1 MKSFALSTT
10 LFTLALAA
18 APALAAAGP
27 RQYDPQLYQDVEQI
41 RQDIKT
47 KGLQF
52 EVDVNPAMEHS
63 LSQLCGL
70 RPELRPAS
78 SLAHEPGGYAN
89 LEYPGEDTVGATL
102 PASFVGVFT
111 QPKDQGQCGS
121 CWAFSTIGTV
131 EGAYLKAA
139 GAPNGY
145 VSADGHV
152 HVSATSPALSEQ
164 QVVSCNPWGYGCDG
178 GFYAFD
184 MLEPQNAGQSGYY
197 QGAVPASSYPYV
209 AQATA
214 CALPSTTK
222 YIGVRSWGYV
232 GSSQGVPSTAAI
244 KAAIYKYG
252 SVSACVYA
260 DSSFQAYKSG
270 VFSSYD
276 RLSQPNHAIMLV
288 GWDDAKGAWLLKNSW
303 SGRWGVDGFMW
314 IKYGTSQVG
323 YAAAWAIH

>member
-10 LFTLALAA
+10 LLTLALAA
-18 APALAAAGP
+18 APSFAAAGP
-27 RQYDPQLYQDVEQI
+27 RAYDPQLFRDVEQI
-41 RQDIKT
+41 RAEIKAR
-47 KGLQF
+47 GLQY

-63 LSQLCGL
+63 LDQLCGFK
-70 RPELRPAS
+70 PELRPAS

-89 LEYPGEDTVGATL
+89 LDWPDDNAAATL
-102 PASFVGVFT
+102 PSSYVGVFSSV
-111 QPKDQGQCGS
+111 KDQGQCGS

-139 GAPNGY
+139 GAPNGA
-145 VSADGHV
+145 VTADGHV
-152 HVSATSPALSEQ
+152 RVSASSPALSEQ
-164 QVVSCNPWGYGCDG
+164 QVVSCNPFGYGCNG

-197 QGAVPASSYPYV
+197 KGAVPASSYPYV

-214 CALPSTTK
+214 CAMPPSAS
-222 YIGVRSWGYV
+222 YIGVRGWGYV
-232 GSSQGVPSTAAI
+232 GTSQGVPATAAI

-252 SVSACVYA
+252 SVAACVYA
-260 DSSFQAYKSG
+260 DSQFQAYKRG
-270 VFSSYD
+270 VFSSWNRY
-276 RLSQPNHAIMLV
+276 SQPNHAIMLV

-303 SGRWGVDGFMW
+303 SARWGIDGFMW

-323 YAAAWAIH
+323 YAAAWAIY